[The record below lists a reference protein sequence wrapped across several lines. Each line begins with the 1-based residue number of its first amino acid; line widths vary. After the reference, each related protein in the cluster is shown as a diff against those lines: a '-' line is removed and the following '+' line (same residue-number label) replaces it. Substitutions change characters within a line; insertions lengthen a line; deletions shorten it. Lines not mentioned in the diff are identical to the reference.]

1 MACILKIV
9 KRKGVRD
16 KSSREGRVV
25 RGQRSTSAWGILLAG
40 GDGTRLQA
48 LTTRIEGDARP
59 KQFCRM
65 LGDETLL
72 TQTRRRISLLFDVDK
87 MITVVTKKHEQ
98 FYSRELNDWPRTAVF
113 AQPENRGT
121 GVAIATAILM
131 LRELDPEAIVAAFPC
146 DHHYSNEHAFFE
158 VVEAAILIARDNS
171 GSIVLLGAE
180 ATYPETEY
188 GWIEPVRAVRNGD
201 SFAPARVRQF
211 WEKPTLATAQDL
223 FRRGCLWNTFVTI
236 GRASAFI
243 DVLCNAAANP
253 MIRLTAGILENDL
266 VSAYRST
273 PPIDFS
279 RDILASQPE
288 RLLVI
293 GDAAS
298 GWTDLGNPN
307 RVLST
312 LAREKIAPPWLGSIR
327 EPEIPEASSH
337 LKIEQPRVVR

>member
-1 MACILKIV
+1 MNRQA
-9 KRKGVRD
+9 
-16 KSSREGRVV
+16 SE
-25 RGQRSTSAWGILLAG
+25 AWAVLLAG

-48 LTTRIEGDARP
+48 LTTKIEGDTRP

-72 TQTRRRISLLFDVDK
+72 TQTRRRISPLFETDK
-87 MITVVTKKHEQ
+87 IITVVTKKHEE
-98 FYSRELNDWPRTAVF
+98 FYSRELNDWPRTAVV

-146 DHHYSNEHAFFE
+146 DHHYRNEHAFLD
-158 VVEAAILIARDNS
+158 VIEAGIVIARDNS
-171 GSIVLLGAE
+171 DAIILLGAE

-188 GWIEPVRAVRNGD
+188 GWIESVRAFPNGV
-201 SFAPARVRQF
+201 SFAAARVRQF
-211 WEKPTLATAQDL
+211 WEKPTLAIAHGL
-223 FRRGCLWNTFVTI
+223 FCRGCLWNTFVAI

-243 DVLCNAAANP
+243 DVLCLAAANP
-253 MIRLTAGILENDL
+253 MLRLAAGILENDL

-273 PPIDFS
+273 PSIDFS
-279 RDILASQPE
+279 RDILASRPE

-293 GDAAS
+293 RDAAS

-307 RVLST
+307 RVLDT
-312 LAREKIAPPWLGSIR
+312 LAREKIAPPWLKSIR
-327 EPEIPEASSH
+327 GVEIPAAS
-337 LKIEQPRVVR
+337 